1 MTDSI
6 FKTWDANRKILAT
19 FLDNYSVEQLNKIPA
34 GFSNNMMWN
43 IGHII
48 AAQQGLVYR
57 LSGLEMYIQGEFYE
71 RYKPGS
77 KPDTTAGEAEVD
89 VVRLYLNALVD
100 KTKADYDAGKFVT
113 FTERMTATGFH
124 LGSLND
130 ALVFN
135 NYHEGLHLGVMMSI
149 RKFV

>member
-1 MTDSI
+1 MTNSI
-6 FKTWDANRKILAT
+6 FKTLDANRKILAT
-19 FLDNYSVEQLNKIPA
+19 FLDNYSVEQLNNIPS

-57 LSGLEMYIQGEFYE
+57 LSGLDMYIPGEFYE
-71 RYKPGS
+71 QYKPGS
-77 KPDTTAGEAEVD
+77 QPATTGGDAEVE
-89 VVRLYLNALVD
+89 VLKSYLSSLAE
-100 KTKADYDAGKFVT
+100 KTKADYEAGKFVT